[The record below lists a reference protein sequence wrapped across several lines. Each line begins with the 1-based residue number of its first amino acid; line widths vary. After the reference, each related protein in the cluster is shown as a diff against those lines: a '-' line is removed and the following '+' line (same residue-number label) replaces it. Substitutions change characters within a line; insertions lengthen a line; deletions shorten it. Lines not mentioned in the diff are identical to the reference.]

1 MRYSTP
7 SLSYNRPGL
16 SCDRSSR
23 RDGDIP
29 GFLIHDR
36 MEMSQNAASNQRPRR
51 RGRPQTN
58 SRSLANLIPHRYK
71 PGESGNRGGRTDQYL
86 EAQRICREATPA
98 AARKM
103 VALMD
108 SADERVALMAADKV
122 FERAWGKAP
131 EYNPDQ
137 EAEPLNYLKARAAL
151 ESEPLTQRELDAIAE
166 LASARLAAIEA
177 RAGPQESGADS
188 DEPV

>member
-1 MRYSTP
+1 M
-7 SLSYNRPGL
+7 
-16 SCDRSSR
+16 
-23 RDGDIP
+23 
-29 GFLIHDR
+29 R
-36 MEMSQNAASNQRPRR
+36 MEMSQTAAENQRRRR

-108 SADERVALMAADKV
+108 SEDERVALMAADKV
-122 FERAWGKAP
+122 FERAWGKAR
-131 EYNPDQ
+131 EYNPEQ
-137 EAEPLNYLKARAAL
+137 EPEPLNYLKARARH
-151 ESEPLTQRELDAIAE
+151 EPLTPAEIAAIEA
-166 LASARLAAIEA
+166 LAAARLAAIEA
-177 RAGPQESGADS
+177 RQDREEGDAEHGL
-188 DEPV
+188 

>member
-1 MRYSTP
+1 
-7 SLSYNRPGL
+7 
-16 SCDRSSR
+16 
-23 RDGDIP
+23 
-29 GFLIHDR
+29 
-36 MEMSQNAASNQRPRR
+36 MEMSQNAAGNERRRR

-58 SRSLANLIPHRYK
+58 SRSLANLIPYRFK
-71 PGESGNRGGRTDQYL
+71 SGESGNPGGRTDKYL

-122 FERAWGKAP
+122 FERAWGKP
-131 EYNPDQ
+131 REYNPDQ
-137 EAEPLNYLKARAAL
+137 EAEPLDYLKAQTAQRAG
-151 ESEPLTQRELDAIAE
+151 PLTLREIAAIEE

-177 RAGPQESGADS
+177 RLPREEGADAGN
-188 DEPV
+188 DL